1 MEESQERTPAEVAR
15 EDIYKYLESL
25 SLSFDEDTL
34 KMETDLE
41 TGETKPVLDEDFA
54 MKFKAFMNRYNK
66 MEEDL
71 KAFKAYAKDFLKDNN
86 WTQPVEANGV
96 YILLQNDYTRTSLSS
111 ADIKEVLPNVY
122 DLFSK
127 TTNVSG
133 SAQIKVVEDETYN
146 PWDFLKNR

>member
-1 MEESQERTPAEVAR
+1 MEESQERTPEEIAR

-25 SLSFDEDTL
+25 SLSFKDDTL
-34 KMETDLE
+34 KMVTDEE
-41 TGETKPVLDEDFA
+41 TGEAKPVLDHDFA

-66 MEEDL
+66 MEEEL
-71 KAFKAYAKDFLKDNN
+71 KAFKGYAKDFLKDNN

>member
-25 SLSFDEDTL
+25 SLSFKDDTL
-34 KMETDLE
+34 KMVTDEE
-41 TGETKPVLDEDFA
+41 TGETKPVLDPDFA

-71 KAFKAYAKDFLKDNN
+71 KAFKSYAKDFLKDNN

-96 YILLQNDYTRTSLSS
+96 YILLQNDYTRTGLSS

-127 TTNVSG
+127 TTTVSG
-133 SAQIKVVEDETYN
+133 SAQIKVVEDEAYN